1 MEKKNLPLFYFTLL
15 ICTFILCVFLLNFR
29 LIFAPMKVALED
41 KDIKFSDF
49 TEQIHIQYINKFSP
63 RRLFVNL
70 NGFITR
76 GIGKKTLNYV
86 DLMKNGMLIDYNV
99 THTDT
104 SSLAQSINK
113 FNSHLSENDIKFV
126 YVQLPMKVDKNNELI
141 YSGNINYANQNSN
154 ELLEKLDDDV
164 TYIDM
169 RDYIASTPS
178 DIEKYFYR
186 TDHHWN
192 TYGGFEAFNVI
203 LNHLN
208 SEFPEKNIDVSYAD
222 IENWNAKVYQDW
234 FLGSLGKRT
243 GSYFGGYDD
252 ITILTP
258 NFNTNMSMYISNEKL
273 FNCGKFEDV
282 VIDSIYLDK
291 PNYFNEN
298 PYWSYIGGDFPLVNH
313 INHSATNDLKVLI
326 IKDSFSLPVQAF
338 LSTAVKELDV
348 IDARIFS
355 EATIAE
361 YVDMTKPDIVIMAI
375 NPSVFDDTAYQDFGI
390 DEANLHISE
399 SNKNEVLKHE
409 SFKISNSLGKDEIYE
424 EILDNLDTNAKY
436 TVSFGDIISKSANAH
451 TASVAIYNATTKK
464 IISSYVFDLKSR
476 TENGYEWTFITPDIK
491 NSQYSLIIYPGL
503 ITDTENELMEFK
515 QLVVYKYE

>member
-1 MEKKNLPLFYFTLL
+1 
-15 ICTFILCVFLLNFR
+15 
-29 LIFAPMKVALED
+29 MKEAFED

-86 DLMKNGMLIDYNV
+86 DLMKNGMLIDYNI

-222 IENWNAKVYQDW
+222 IENWNARVYTDW
-234 FLGSLGKRT
+234 FLGSLGKRV
-243 GSYFGGYDD
+243 GASFGGYDD

-258 NFNTNMSMYISNEKL
+258 NFNTDMSMYISNEKL

-282 VIDSIYLDK
+282 VIDSSYLDK

-313 INHSATNDLKVLI
+313 INKNATNDLKVLI
-326 IKDSFSLPVQAF
+326 IKDSFSLPMQAF
-338 LSTAVKELDV
+338 LSTSVKELDV

-355 EATIAE
+355 ESTIAE
-361 YVDMTKPDIVIMAI
+361 YIDASKPDIVIMAI
-375 NPSVFDDTAYQDFGI
+375 NPSVFDDSSYQEFGI
-390 DEANLHISE
+390 DEANLHIGKTE
-399 SNKNEVLKHE
+399 KTEILKHG
-409 SFKISNSLGKDEIYE
+409 SFQISDSSGKNEIYE
-424 EILDNLDTNAKY
+424 VILENLDTNAKY
-436 TVSFGDIISKSANAH
+436 TVSFGDIVSESNEVHGACIAL
-451 TASVAIYNATTKK
+451 YNATSKK
-464 IISSYVFDLKSR
+464 IISSYVFDLQSTMK
-476 TENGYEWTFITPDIK
+476 NGYEWTFMTPDIK
-491 NSQYSLIIYPGL
+491 SAQYKLIIYPGL
-503 ITDTENELMEFK
+503 ITDTENAPMQFEH
-515 QLVVYKYE
+515 LVVYKYE

>member
-15 ICTFILCVFLLNFR
+15 ICTFILCIFLLNFK
-29 LIFAPMKVALED
+29 LIFAPMKETLED

-49 TEQIHIQYINKFSP
+49 TEQVHIQYINKFSP
-63 RRLFVNL
+63 RKLFVNL

-86 DLMKNGMLIDYNV
+86 DLMKNGMLIDFNV

-104 SSLAQSINK
+104 SDLAQSINK

-141 YSGNINYANQNSN
+141 YSGNINYANQSSN
-154 ELLEKLDDDV
+154 ELLGALGDEV
-164 TYIDM
+164 SYIDM

-203 LNHLN
+203 LNHL
-208 SEFPEKNIDVSYAD
+208 STEFPEKNIDVSYGD
-222 IENWNAKVYQDW
+222 IDNWNAKVYEKW

-243 GSYFGGYDD
+243 GPYFGGYDD

-258 NFNTNMSMYISNEKL
+258 NFNTDMSMYISSEKS
-273 FNCGKFEDV
+273 FTYGKFEDV
-282 VIDSIYLDK
+282 VIVDSYLDR

-313 INHSATNDLKVLI
+313 INNNATNDLKVLI
-326 IKDSFSLPVQAF
+326 IKDSFSLPLQAF

-348 IDARIFS
+348 IDARIFNES
-355 EATIAE
+355 TIAE
-361 YVDMTKPDIVIMAI
+361 YVDASKPDIVIMAI
-375 NPSVFDDTAYQDFGI
+375 NPSVFDDTSYQDFGI
-390 DEANLHISE
+390 DEANLHIGE
-399 SNKNEVLKHE
+399 STKAEVLKYE
-409 SFKISNSLGKDEIYE
+409 SFKISDSLGKDEIYE

-436 TVSFGDIISKSANAH
+436 TVSFDEI
-451 TASVAIYNATTKK
+451 TAASSEARGVTVALYNATTKK
-464 IISSYVFDLKSR
+464 IVSSYVFDLKAQMK
-476 TENGYEWTFITPDIK
+476 NGYEWTFVTPDIK

-503 ITDTENELMEFK
+503 ITDSENELMEFK
-515 QLVVYKYE
+515 HLVVYKYE